1 MRVSGVGCVVEIVVR
16 TGGWN
21 AVLDAASLTL
31 FFGSLSSGVK
41 KVAGA
46 S

>member
-1 MRVSGVGCVVEIVVR
+1 MRSEIVAKTV
-16 TGGWN
+16 GWN

-41 KVAGA
+41 KGAGA